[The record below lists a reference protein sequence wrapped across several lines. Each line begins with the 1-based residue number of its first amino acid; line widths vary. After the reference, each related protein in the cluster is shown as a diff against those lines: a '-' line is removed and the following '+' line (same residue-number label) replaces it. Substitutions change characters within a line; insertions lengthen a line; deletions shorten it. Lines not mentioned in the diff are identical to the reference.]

1 MVAVD
6 ASVALLLGS
15 GLVLVVSVLLMGTT
29 LPSFGWRRRPSS
41 RRSRRAN
48 HTAIAPEVIEAS
60 HRRIVTGP
68 PPTLPHDRHARGRA
82 LPSTSRDVT
91 SNARPA
97 RRRDRFSDDPTRPPP
112 TPDEVTIH
120 EWIETDPISAAAAL
134 TSLIRSDDEPAKL
147 PEPEPEPAELPDAS

>member
-6 ASVALLLGS
+6 APVALLLGS
-15 GLVLVVSVLLMGTT
+15 GLVLAVSVVLMGTT
-29 LPSFGWRRRPSS
+29 LPSLGWRRRTSS

-68 PPTLPHDRHARGRA
+68 PPTLPHERRSRSRA

-91 SNARPA
+91 ATTRPA
-97 RRRDRFSDDPTRPPP
+97 RRHERCPDDPTRPPP
-112 TPDEVTIH
+112 TADEVTIH